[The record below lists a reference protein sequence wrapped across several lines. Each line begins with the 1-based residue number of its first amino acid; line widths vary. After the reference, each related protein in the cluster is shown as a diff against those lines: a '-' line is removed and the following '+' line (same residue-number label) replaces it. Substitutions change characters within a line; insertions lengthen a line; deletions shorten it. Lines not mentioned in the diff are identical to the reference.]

1 MSSAERSV
9 PETATSTK
17 ETESIS
23 FRLNQND
30 LKQLRE
36 LAVERKESLNSLVS
50 QIIDRYLKLW
60 VFDHSYGFFSIGKG
74 VLRPA
79 LAKLTDKEIQEIA
92 DEQVSKVHRAIIMN
106 LYGKITK
113 EVVINYL
120 EIFAIRFLSFK
131 HFREGRRHTLTVFHD
146 VDSLQF
152 TKLYYFIASSILGLA
167 KIEPIESEG
176 DIGTNNF
183 AISFDASI

>member
-1 MSSAERSV
+1 MSSSEGAV

-50 QIIDRYLKLW
+50 QIIDKYLKLW

-79 LAKLTDKEIQEIA
+79 LAKLSDNEIQEIA
-92 DEQVSKVHRAIIMN
+92 EEQVSKVHRAIIMN

-113 EVVINYL
+113 EVVIDYL
-120 EIFAIRFLSFK
+120 EIFATRFVSFK
-131 HFREGRRHTLTVFHD
+131 HFRGGRRHTLTVFHD
-146 VDSLQF
+146 VDSIQF
-152 TKLYYFIASSILGLA
+152 SKLYYCIASSILGLA
-167 KIEPIESEG
+167 KIEPIESER
-176 DIGTNNF
+176 DIGTNNL